1 MDRELSKEERNSLRR
16 KKLMPYVIGI
26 VAFAGLVVFLMF
38 LLRQSVKR
46 DNLLVATVDTG
57 VIETS
62 VSASGSI
69 VPAFEEII
77 NSPIN
82 SRIIEVYCKAGDSV
96 DAGTPLLRLDL
107 QSTETELNKIKD
119 QIEMKRYELEQ
130 QRVNNSTRMSDLEMQ
145 VKVKEMAVN
154 RLEVELRNERYLDSL
169 GSGTGDRV
177 RQAELAYNTGR
188 LELEQLRQKYE
199 NEIKVADAGLRVK
212 SLDINI
218 AGKNLGELSRTLD
231 DARIRAP
238 RKATLTYVNDQIGQK
253 VSEGE
258 RIAIISD
265 LSHFKIDGEIADA
278 FGDKIGIGS
287 KAVVK
292 IGRERMSGTV
302 INVTPLSRNGVISF
316 SVRLDDN
323 SNPRLRSGIKSEV
336 YILCDV
342 IEDAVRIKNGSYYTG
357 PGSYEMFVFDGDD
370 RMVKRTVRLG
380 DSNYEYVEVLDGL
393 VPGDRVAIND
403 MKHYNNYT
411 SLKVK

>member
-1 MDRELSKEERNSLRR
+1 M
-16 KKLMPYVIGI
+16 
-26 VAFAGLVVFLMF
+26 
-38 LLRQSVKR
+38 
-46 DNLLVATVDTG
+46 
-57 VIETS
+57 
-62 VSASGSI
+62 
-69 VPAFEEII
+69 
-77 NSPIN
+77 
-82 SRIIEVYCKAGDSV
+82 
-96 DAGTPLLRLDL
+96 
-107 QSTETELNKIKD
+107 
-119 QIEMKRYELEQ
+119 
-130 QRVNNSTRMSDLEMQ
+130 
-145 VKVKEMAVN
+145 
-154 RLEVELRNERYLDSL
+154 
-169 GSGTGDRV
+169 
-177 RQAELAYNTGR
+177 
-188 LELEQLRQKYE
+188 
-199 NEIKVADAGLRVK
+199 
-212 SLDINI
+212 
-218 AGKNLGELSRTLD
+218 
-231 DARIRAP
+231 
-238 RKATLTYVNDQIGQK
+238 
-253 VSEGE
+253 SEGE

-265 LSHFKIDGEIADA
+265 PSHFKIDGEIADA